1 MVAILKFANNR
12 IAIKKAFAKALDI
25 QALLNCIQNANI
37 DADNKKAYL
46 MILENYHK
54 QLDRAVTK
62 FSYDDEDEDLSERAS
77 STFFDLLGKH
87 ILNNL
92 AVALYRSLEY
102 KLDDAVLLIV
112 DSLNHY
118 LVGCGVTT
126 VSVKPNEKITK
137 EIASVCSIMIEHVDD
152 RAKDD
157 HILEVEKLPY
167 YLDYIDE
174 DGDKDKLYSNGKI
187 TVGKAK

>member
-1 MVAILKFANNR
+1 MR
-12 IAIKKAFAKALDI
+12 
-25 QALLNCIQNANI
+25 
-37 DADNKKAYL
+37 
-46 MILENYHK
+46 
-54 QLDRAVTK
+54 
-62 FSYDDEDEDLSERAS
+62 
-77 STFFDLLGKH
+77 
-87 ILNNL
+87 
-92 AVALYRSLEY
+92 
-102 KLDDAVLLIV
+102 
-112 DSLNHY
+112 
-118 LVGCGVTT
+118 
-126 VSVKPNEKITK
+126 VKPNEKITK